1 MALIKYLCD
10 DEEMLNNFLILVI
23 FISYAFLSLWQYLHV
38 FKSKPCPTLL
48 FQSASLI
55 PVILNGWF
63 LYTWIEIA
71 GGQNLTL
78 ANMLALTAW
87 CMNILILGWSLFR
100 PILNLTLISYL
111 FACLAFLIGLI
122 FSDSS
127 THLVMTKIYPPVLYH
142 VLFSIFGISLLG
154 LAGIQS
160 GLLLLQLSQ
169 LKNKPSSILKQL
181 LPPLEVMEKFLVDIL
196 CLGCLTL
203 SGGLFFGL
211 RALSTENIF
220 IYLFLPKTLL
230 SLLGFGMISFVISR
244 KLFFGLRTSLLA
256 KSTLIS
262 ILVLIFSYFGT
273 STI

>member
-10 DEEMLNNFLILVI
+10 DGEMLNNFLILVI

-38 FKSKPCPTLL
+38 FKSKPCPTPL
-48 FQSASLI
+48 FQFISLI
-55 PVILNGWF
+55 PIILNGWF

-71 GGQNLTL
+71 GGQNLAWT
-78 ANMLALTAW
+78 NMLALTAW
-87 CMNILILGWSLFR
+87 CMNILILICSIFR

-111 FACLAFLIGLI
+111 FACLTLLVSLL
-122 FSDSS
+122 FSDTPS
-127 THLVMTKIYPPVLYH
+127 HVVVTKIHPQMLYH
-142 VLFSIFGISLLG
+142 VLFSIFGVSLLG

-160 GLLLLQLSQ
+160 SLLLLQLSQ
-169 LKNKPSSILKQL
+169 LKNTPSSVLTQL
-181 LPPLEVMEKFLVDIL
+181 LPPLEIMEKFLVDIL

-203 SGGLFFGL
+203 GWGLFFGL
-211 RALSTENIF
+211 RALPKEDIF
-220 IYLFLPKTLL
+220 TYLLLPKTLL
-230 SLLGFGMISFVISR
+230 SLLGFGIISLVISR

-273 STI
+273 K